1 MKGIYGYYD
10 LEKECYRYIGKD
22 SNIDKN
28 KRHKKHLSP
37 SLYDA
42 QLFNRVLQNNPE
54 RFHYV
59 VLNEFPDDFPDED
72 LCGMEMQYIEVL
84 NTFNGDNPDGLNF
97 TRGGDGVSGYTH
109 SEETR
114 AKLSEAH
121 KGKTLSQEHKDKLS
135 ENHADVSGENNP
147 MYGKQHSEETRAKM
161 SENHA
166 DVSGENNPQAKYNLW
181 DITKTYYQKGKMFN
195 GGREPNP
202 CKCFKVKYN
211 GKKINIGYFHDFIT
225 TEIINDIIKKEED
238 I

>member
-121 KGKTLSQEHKDKLS
+121 KGKTLSQEHKDK
-135 ENHADVSGENNP
+135 
-147 MYGKQHSEETRAKM
+147 M